1 MITIKHSKGT
11 MTFPVTPPGLGLS
24 GGDKKTETHDGI
36 RGRTYSFITATGLKT
51 FSLAS
56 HFPGTKRT
64 YQTGK
69 FVLPNTLDSTLR
81 RVQAKQEVVTLAI
94 TDTKQTMRCRVLSYR
109 SWQDKPKQGRSAKQA
124 DLEFEVTF
132 EEYAYPKISK
142 LKKKG
147 KGSST
152 RSKSSKKSSSKSTSK
167 KPKKYVVKRNDSLTV
182 IAQRLKVN
190 WRTLYT
196 RNKKTIGKNPNRLYP
211 GMVLYYG

>member
-11 MTFPVTPPGLGLS
+11 LTFPVTPPGLGLS
-24 GGDKKTETHDGI
+24 GGDKKTESHDGI
-36 RGRTYSFITATGLKT
+36 RGKTYSFITATGLRT

-64 YQTGK
+64 YQTGT
-69 FVLPNTLDSTLR
+69 FVLPRTLDASLLR
-81 RVQAKQEVVTLAI
+81 IKGKQEVVTLAI
-94 TDTKQTMRCRVLSYR
+94 TDTKQTMRCRILSYR
-109 SWQDKPKQGRSAKQA
+109 SWQDKPKLGRSAKQA
-124 DLEFEVTF
+124 DLEFEISF
-132 EEYAYPKISK
+132 EEYAYPKVSK

-147 KGSST
+147 KGSSK
-152 RSKSSKKSSSKSTSK
+152 RGKSTKKKTTKKSS